1 MAYVIALSGKG
12 GTGKTTI
19 AALTIRYLVEKKHK
33 PVLAVDADS
42 NSCLNEALGVSV
54 HATVGRLREESLTT
68 VRSGAE
74 RPGGMSMEQLF
85 DYQIQQAIVESKGFD
100 LLVMGRPE
108 GPGCYCAANN
118 IIRKYTDKLSE
129 KYPYVV
135 IDNEA
140 GMEHLSRRT
149 THRVNLMLIISDP
162 TQKGVETAKRIG
174 NLIDELSLEIDR
186 KILIINRASDKE
198 STQLENKKILTGFT
212 KLKEMVKAS
221 DFEAVAYIP
230 EDEEVLVF
238 DLEGKPVFKLPP
250 DSKAVTSLFGLL
262 DSLKIP

>member
-1 MAYVIALSGKG
+1 MAYVIAFAGKG

-19 AALTIRYLVEKKHK
+19 AGLTVRYLAEKRRK

-42 NSCLNEALGVSV
+42 NSCLNEALGVPV
-54 HATVGRLREESLTT
+54 HATIGGLREESLAT
-68 VRSGAE
+68 VRSGSE

-85 DYQIQQAIVESKGFD
+85 DYQVQQSIIEAKGFD
-100 LLVMGRPE
+100 LMVMGRPE

-149 THRVNLMLIISDP
+149 THKVNLLLVISDP
-162 TQKGVETAKRIG
+162 TQKGIHTAKRI
-174 NLIDELSLEIDR
+174 NDLVDELKLEIDKR
-186 KILIINRASDKE
+186 VLIVNRISG
-198 STQLENKKILTGFT
+198 ENFG
-212 KLKEMVKAS
+212 KLQGVS
-221 DFEAVAYIP
+221 GGLSFEHVFHV
-230 EDEEVLVF
+230 ENDETIFSL
-238 DLEGKPVFKLPP
+238 DLEGKPVFQLPA
-250 DSKAVTSLFGLL
+250 DSIAVRTVFGIL
-262 DSLKIP
+262 DTCNIP

>member
-1 MAYVIALSGKG
+1 MAYVIALAGKG

-19 AALTIRYLVEKKHK
+19 AALAIRYLIEKKHK

-54 HATVGRLREESLTT
+54 HATIGGLREESLATI
-68 VRSGAE
+68 RSGAG
-74 RPGGMSMEQLF
+74 RPGGMSTEELF
-85 DYQIQQAIVESKGFD
+85 DYQIQQSIIEAKGFD

-149 THRVNLMLIISDP
+149 TQNVDILFIISDP
-162 TQKGVETAKRIG
+162 SQKGLLTARRIN
-174 NLIDELSLEIDR
+174 NLVDELQLKVAQR
-186 KILIINRASDKE
+186 ILIINRAPE
-198 STQLENKKILTGFT
+198 ELTGNT
-212 KLKEMVKAS
+212 VALP
-221 DFEAVAYIP
+221 FEAVFNVP
-230 EDEEVLVF
+230 EDREIFRLDLDGKPIF
-238 DLEGKPVFKLPP
+238 DLPQ
-250 DSKAVTSLFGLL
+250 DSPALKAIFHIL
-262 DSLKIP
+262 DSVNIP

>member
-1 MAYVIALSGKG
+1 MAYVIALAGKG
-12 GTGKTTI
+12 GTGKTTV
-19 AALTIRYLVEKKHK
+19 AALTIRYLFEKRQK

-54 HATVGRLREESLTT
+54 YATIGGLREESLAT
-68 VRSGAE
+68 VRSGGE

-85 DYQIQQAIVESKGFD
+85 DYQVQQSLIESKGFD

-140 GMEHLSRRT
+140 GMEHMSRRT
-149 THRVNLMLIISDP
+149 THRVNLLLVISDP
-162 TQKGVETAKRIG
+162 TQKGIQTAKRI
-174 NLIDELSLEIDR
+174 NSLVDELNLEVDR
-186 KILIINRASDKE
+186 REIIVNRISP
-198 STQLENKKILTGFT
+198 ENFE
-212 KLKEMVKAS
+212 KLKKVS
-221 DFEAVAYIP
+221 RDLSFENIFDIP
-230 EDEEVLVF
+230 NDESIFHL
-238 DLEGKPVFKLPP
+238 DLEGKPVFELPEN
-250 DSKAVTSLFGLL
+250 SAAVKSVYAML
-262 DSLKIP
+262 DTCKIP

>member
-1 MAYVIALSGKG
+1 MAYIIALAGKG

-19 AALTIRYLVEKKHK
+19 AGLTIRYIIEKKGT

-42 NSCLNEALGVSV
+42 NNCLNQALGLEV
-54 HATVGRLREESLTT
+54 HQTIGKLREDSLNII
-68 VRSGAE
+68 RSGSD

-85 DYQIQQAIVESKGFD
+85 DYQIQQSLIESKGFD

-129 KYPYVV
+129 SYPYVV

-149 THRVNLMLIISDP
+149 THKVNLLLIVSDP
-162 TQKGVETAKRIG
+162 SLRGLETARRI
-174 NLIDELSLEIDR
+174 NLLVDELELDISKR
-186 KILIINRASDKE
+186 AVIINRVSGSGEEEKLIKIGKEYGLDIAGIIPQDQEIFNIDLLGMPVFALSD
-198 STQLENKKILTGFT
+198 SSVALQTLSKIL
-212 KLKEMVKAS
+212 AS
-221 DFEAVAYIP
+221 LIV
-230 EDEEVLVF
+230 
-238 DLEGKPVFKLPP
+238 
-250 DSKAVTSLFGLL
+250 
-262 DSLKIP
+262 